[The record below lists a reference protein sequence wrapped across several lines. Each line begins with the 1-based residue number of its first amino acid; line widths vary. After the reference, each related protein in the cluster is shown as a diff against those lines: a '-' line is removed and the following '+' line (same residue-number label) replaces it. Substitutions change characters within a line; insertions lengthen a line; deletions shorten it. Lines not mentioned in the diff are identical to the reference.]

1 MSRPAYLYGN
11 RPLMPFPLAHR
22 LHRFTRREGPSQLT
36 MRTHSGDLY
45 GDAPSNCHVAL
56 ILIDVIN
63 DMEYPGGDDL
73 LPQALP
79 AGHAIAALKRRARD
93 ASIPVVYVNDNF
105 GRWRADF
112 KTQVRRCL
120 EDGVRGKPFV
130 ALVLPDPQDYFVLKP
145 KDSAFYAT
153 PLAVLLEYLGARTLI
168 LAGLTSDRCVLMTA
182 SDAYL
187 RAYGLYVPTDCT
199 AAMVPGHNR
208 HALDYMARVFKATTT
223 PSDRLD
229 LDVMATGGDRRS

>member
-1 MSRPAYLYGN
+1 
-11 RPLMPFPLAHR
+11 
-22 LHRFTRREGPSQLT
+22 

-45 GDAPSNCHVAL
+45 GAAPGNCPVAL

-63 DMEYPGGDDL
+63 DMEYPGGDEL
-73 LPQALP
+73 LPHALP
-79 AGHAIAALKRRARD
+79 AGRAIAAVKRRARHVGV
-93 ASIPVVYVNDNF
+93 PTVYVNDNF

-112 KTQVRRCL
+112 KSQVRHCL

-130 ALVLPDPQDYFVLKP
+130 ELLLPDPQDYFVLKP

-168 LAGLTSDRCVLMTA
+168 LAGLTADRCLLMTA

-187 RAYGLYVPTDCT
+187 RAYTLYVPSDCT
-199 AAMVPGHNR
+199 ASIVPAHNQ
-208 HALDYMARVFKATTT
+208 HALSYMARVFKADISA
-223 PSDRLD
+223 SDTLD
-229 LDVMATGGDRRS
+229 LNALANGTNLDHLGAGRVSPHS